1 MLFGT
6 RCEGVVVCTTRLIA
20 IRRID
25 LLIEAM
31 ARLASR
37 GRTLGLILVGDGPER
52 EKLETL
58 SRTRQ
63 VPVHFEGACY
73 DETRI
78 AELVGCSNVAVAPG
92 KVGLTA
98 IHAMGYGVPVISND
112 AADTQMPEWE
122 AIIPGKTGAYF
133 KAGDVESLAQAIEQW
148 LDPGRQEFA
157 RKACLELLERFWN
170 PEYQRRAI
178 ERAVLG
184 LEADDL
190 FDAKD
195 GPKST
200 LPA

>member
-1 MLFGT
+1 
-6 RCEGVVVCTTRLIA
+6 V
-20 IRRID
+20 
-25 LLIEAM
+25 
-31 ARLASR
+31 
-37 GRTLGLILVGDGPER
+37 
-52 EKLETL
+52 
-58 SRTRQ
+58 
-63 VPVHFEGACY
+63 
-73 DETRI
+73 
-78 AELVGCSNVAVAPG
+78 
-92 KVGLTA
+92 
-98 IHAMGYGVPVISND
+98 
-112 AADTQMPEWE
+112 WE
-122 AIIPGKTGAYF
+122 AIIPGQTGAYF